1 MVVKT
6 DIAEAQKNEITEPS
20 DSPPPTNPS
29 PVIKDPDPIPLPTP
43 PISPKLEPKNF
54 RGSIKLDPTTASLK
68 TSQFMS
74 EVMSHLQALP
84 DSEIEMT
91 LEINVK
97 NENGIDQQTARIIL
111 ENSITLKVDNPEIF

>member
-1 MVVKT
+1 
-6 DIAEAQKNEITEPS
+6 
-20 DSPPPTNPS
+20 
-29 PVIKDPDPIPLPTP
+29 
-43 PISPKLEPKNF
+43 
-54 RGSIKLDPTTASLK
+54 
-68 TSQFMS
+68 MS